1 MDISYILNDLNDAQR
16 QAVAV
21 DDQHALI
28 LAGAGSGKTRV
39 LVHRI
44 AWLTEV
50 IGLSPYNIMA
60 VTFTNKASSEMRG
73 RIEALIGQKSFGL
86 TMGTFHGIAYRL
98 LRQHWQEVG
107 LPQNFQILDS
117 DDQKRVI
124 KRLLKG
130 MELDEAQW
138 PHRQVQAFI
147 NGEKEEGRR
156 PHHIDVGHNPF
167 VGKMVQIYSAYEE
180 QCKRS
185 GLVDFA
191 ELLLRAHELWLKN
204 PQVLAHYQARYKH
217 ILVDEFQDTNSLQY
231 AWLRVLAGGSGKLFV
246 VGDDDQS
253 IYGWRGAKVE
263 NIRQFSDDFA
273 NVQMVCLE
281 QNYRSTNTIL
291 KAANALISNNT
302 SRMGKELWSD
312 GEDGSPIRIYEAFNE
327 MDEANYVCSQ
337 IKHWCENG
345 GERSEVAVLYRSN
358 AQSRIMEQ
366 ALLQAQIPYRV
377 YGGLR
382 FYDRAEIKDVLS
394 YLRLLSNRDDDAAF
408 ERAYNHPPRGIGQ
421 KTADDIRL
429 LAREQQ
435 IPMWQAAQQAV
446 EHGLTAR
453 AKTAVAGF
461 LNLIES
467 LAESAANH
475 DLQDQVMQVISKS
488 GLQAHFEKDSSEQGQ
503 GRLENIDE
511 LINAV
516 SQFRVA
522 KPNESISGMESEEG
536 ANFENQQASFESEEQ
551 RNDGTLRQVDEFAD
565 PLSEFLA
572 QAALEAGEQQADEW
586 ESSVQ
591 LMTLHAAKGLEF
603 PLVFMVGVEEG
614 LFPSQRSVDDS
625 SKLEEERRLAYV
637 GITRA
642 EKQLFMTF
650 ANRRRLHGT
659 EYYPAPSRFIKE
671 IPAEFV
677 DFVRLS
683 GSVRPTSESSME
695 SSIQRALA
703 AQNQTG
709 YQMGERVFHTKFG
722 EGIVLSVQGAGEHAS
737 ININFDEVG
746 SKWLVLAYA
755 KLEKQ

>member
-1 MDISYILNDLNDAQR
+1 MDISFILNDLNDAQR

-50 IGLSPYNIMA
+50 VGLSPYNIMA

-73 RIEALIGQKSFGL
+73 RIEGLIGQKSLGL

-180 QCKRS
+180 QCQRS

-263 NIRQFSDDFA
+263 NIRQFGDDFA

-291 KAANALISNNT
+291 KAANALIANNT

-312 GEDGSPIRIYEAFNE
+312 DEDGLPIRIYEAFNE

-345 GERSEVAVLYRSN
+345 GARNEIAVLYRSN

-366 ALLQAQIPYRV
+366 ALLHAQIPYRV

-435 IPMWQAAQQAV
+435 VSMWQAAQQAV

-467 LAESAANH
+467 LAESTANH

-488 GLQAHFEKDSSEQGQ
+488 GLQAHFEKDASEQGQ

-516 SQFRVA
+516 SQFKVA
-522 KPNESISGMESEEG
+522 KPNESIADVESEET
-536 ANFENQQASFESEEQ
+536 ANHKNQQAPFESGVQ
-551 RNDGTLRQVDEFAD
+551 LNDGTLKDVDEFAD

-603 PLVFMVGVEEG
+603 PLVFMIGVEEG
-614 LFPSQRSVDDS
+614 LFPSQRSVDDP

-650 ANRRRLHGT
+650 ANRRRLHGA
-659 EYYPAPSRFIKE
+659 EFYPTPSRFIKE
-671 IPAEFV
+671 IPTEFV

-683 GSVRPTSESSME
+683 GSVRPTNESSME
-695 SSIQRALA
+695 SSIQKALA
-703 AQNQTG
+703 DQNQTG
-709 YQMGERVFHTKFG
+709 YQIGERVFHAKFG
-722 EGIVLSVQGAGEHAS
+722 EGVVLSVQGDGEHAS
-737 ININFDEVG
+737 ININFNEMG

-755 KLEKQ
+755 KLERR